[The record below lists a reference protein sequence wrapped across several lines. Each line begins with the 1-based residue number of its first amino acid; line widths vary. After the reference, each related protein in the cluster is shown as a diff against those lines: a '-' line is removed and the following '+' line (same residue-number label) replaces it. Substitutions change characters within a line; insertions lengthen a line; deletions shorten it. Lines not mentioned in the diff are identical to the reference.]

1 MELDWGVVGRAWDLL
16 IDGTWVTLQLF
27 VWSLLLGTVLGLVLA
42 LMRLSRF
49 RILRWVSLGYV
60 WLFRGIPVLVA
71 VFFAFFVLGRE
82 LGLSPLQAGV
92 LGLGTSA
99 AAYKAEIIRAGI
111 LSVDPGQYEAA
122 EGLAMTRARY
132 MRRIIIPQGIRV
144 MVPTYMSNTI
154 LVLKVSSVAVA
165 IGIVELTG
173 ITRQLSNSTNNPI
186 ELFTA
191 AALIYLFL
199 TTVLV
204 ILQEVLERQFALKT

>member
-1 MELDWGVVGRAWDLL
+1 MELDWGVAIRAWDLL

-27 VWSLLLGTVLGLVLA
+27 AWSLLLATVLGLFLA

-49 RILRWVSLGYV
+49 RVLRWVSLGYV
-60 WLFRGIPVLVA
+60 WLFRGIPVLV
-71 VFFAFFVLGRE
+71 VLFFAFFVFGRQV
-82 LGLSPLQAGV
+82 GLSPLQAGV
-92 LGLGTSA
+92 VGLGTSA

-111 LSVDPGQYEAA
+111 MSVDPGQFEAA
-122 EGLAMTRARY
+122 ECLAMTRGRY
-132 MRRIIIPQGIRV
+132 MRRIILPQGIRV

-173 ITRQLSNSTNNPI
+173 ITRQLSNSTNRPI

-204 ILQEVLERQFALKT
+204 VLQELLERRFALKT

>member
-1 MELDWGVVGRAWDLL
+1 MELDWSVVGRSWDLL
-16 IDGTWVTLQLF
+16 IGGTWVTLQLF
-27 VWSLLLGTVLGLVLA
+27 VWSLALCTVLGLILA

-49 RILRWVSLGYV
+49 RALRWLSLGYI

-71 VFFAFFVLGRE
+71 LFFAFFVFGRQI
-82 LGLSPLQAGV
+82 GLSPLQAGI

-111 LSVDPGQYEAA
+111 MSVDPGQYEAA
-122 EGLAMTRARY
+122 EGLAMTRRHY

-173 ITRQLSNSTNNPI
+173 ITRQLSNSTNRPI

-191 AALIYLFL
+191 AAFIYLML

-204 ILQEVLERQFALKT
+204 IVQEILERRFSLKT

>member
-1 MELDWGVVGRAWDLL
+1 MELDWSVVGRSWDLL
-16 IDGTWVTLQLF
+16 IGGTWVTLQLF
-27 VWSLLLGTVLGLVLA
+27 VWSLALGTVLGLILA

-49 RILRWVSLGYV
+49 RALRWLSLGYI

-71 VFFAFFVLGRE
+71 LFFAFFVLGRQI
-82 LGLSPLQAGV
+82 GLSPLQAGI

-111 LSVDPGQYEAA
+111 MSVDPGQYEAA
-122 EGLAMTRARY
+122 EGLAMTRRHY

-173 ITRQLSNSTNNPI
+173 ITRQLSNSTNRPI

-191 AALIYLFL
+191 AAFIYLML

-204 ILQEVLERQFALKT
+204 IVQEILERRFSLKT

>member
-16 IDGTWVTLQLF
+16 IAGTWVTLQLF
-27 VWSLLLGTVLGLVLA
+27 VWSLLLATVLGLVLA

-49 RILRWVSLGYV
+49 KVLRWVSLGYV

-186 ELFTA
+186 EFFTA

-199 TTVLV
+199 TTVLI
-204 ILQEVLERQFALKT
+204 ILQEIFERRFALKM

>member
-1 MELDWGVVGRAWDLL
+1 MELDWSVVGRSWDLL
-16 IDGTWVTLQLF
+16 IGGTWVTLQLF
-27 VWSLLLGTVLGLVLA
+27 VWSLALGTVLGLILA

-49 RILRWVSLGYV
+49 RALRWLSLGYI

-71 VFFAFFVLGRE
+71 LFFAFFVFGRQI
-82 LGLSPLQAGV
+82 GLSPLQAGI

-111 LSVDPGQYEAA
+111 MSVDPGQYEAA
-122 EGLAMTRARY
+122 EGLAMTRRHY

-173 ITRQLSNSTNNPI
+173 ITRQLSNSTNRPI

-191 AALIYLFL
+191 AAFIYLML

-204 ILQEVLERQFALKT
+204 IVQEILERRFALKT

>member
-1 MELDWGVVGRAWDLL
+1 MELDWSVVGRSWDLL
-16 IDGTWVTLQLF
+16 IGGTWVTLQLF
-27 VWSLLLGTVLGLVLA
+27 VWSLALGTVLGLILA

-49 RILRWVSLGYV
+49 RALRWLSLGYI

-71 VFFAFFVLGRE
+71 LFFAFFVLGRQV
-82 LGLSPLQAGV
+82 GLSPLQAGI

-111 LSVDPGQYEAA
+111 MSVDPGQYEAA
-122 EGLAMTRARY
+122 EGLAMTRRHY

-173 ITRQLSNSTNNPI
+173 ITRQLSNSTNRPI

-191 AALIYLFL
+191 AAFIYLML

-204 ILQEVLERQFALKT
+204 IVQEILERRFSLKT

>member
-1 MELDWGVVGRAWDLL
+1 MELDWGVVRRSWDLL

-27 VWSLLLGTVLGLVLA
+27 AWSLLLATVLGLVLA

-49 RILRWVSLGYV
+49 RALRWVSLGYI

-71 VFFAFFVLGRE
+71 LFFAFFVLGRQV
-82 LGLSPLQAGV
+82 GLSPLQSGV

-111 LSVDPGQYEAA
+111 MSVDPGQFEAA
-122 EGLAMTRARY
+122 EGLAMTRRHY

-173 ITRQLSNSTNNPI
+173 ITRQLSNSTNRPI

-191 AALIYLFL
+191 AAFIYLFL

-204 ILQEVLERQFALKT
+204 ILQEILERWFALKT

>member
-1 MELDWGVVGRAWDLL
+1 MELDWGVVGRSWDLL
-16 IDGTWVTLQLF
+16 VGGTWVTLQLF
-27 VWSLLLGTVLGLVLA
+27 VWSLALGTVLGLILA

-49 RILRWVSLGYV
+49 RALRWLSLGYI

-71 VFFAFFVLGRE
+71 LFFAFFVLGRQV
-82 LGLSPLQAGV
+82 GLSPLQAGI

-111 LSVDPGQYEAA
+111 MSVDPGQYEAA
-122 EGLAMTRARY
+122 EGLAMTRRHY

-173 ITRQLSNSTNNPI
+173 ITRQLSNSTTRPI

-191 AALIYLFL
+191 AAFIYLML

-204 ILQEVLERQFALKT
+204 IVQEILERRFSLKT

>member
-1 MELDWGVVGRAWDLL
+1 MELDWGVVIRSWNLL

-27 VWSLLLGTVLGLVLA
+27 AWSLLLATVLGLVLA

-49 RILRWVSLGYV
+49 RVLRWVSLGYI

-71 VFFAFFVLGRE
+71 LFFAFFVLGRQV
-82 LGLSPLQAGV
+82 GLSALQSGV

-111 LSVDPGQYEAA
+111 MSVDPGQFEAA
-122 EGLAMTRARY
+122 EGLAMTRRHY

-173 ITRQLSNSTNNPI
+173 ITRQLSNSTNRPI

-191 AALIYLFL
+191 AAFIYLFL

-204 ILQEVLERQFALKT
+204 ILQEILERWFALKT

>member
-1 MELDWGVVGRAWDLL
+1 MELDWGVVGRSWDLL
-16 IDGTWVTLQLF
+16 VGGTWVTLQLF
-27 VWSLLLGTVLGLVLA
+27 VWSLALGTVLGLILA

-49 RILRWVSLGYV
+49 RALRWLSLGYI

-71 VFFAFFVLGRE
+71 LFFAFFVLGRQV
-82 LGLSPLQAGV
+82 GLSPLQAGI

-111 LSVDPGQYEAA
+111 MSVDPGQYEAA
-122 EGLAMTRARY
+122 EGLAMTRSHY

-173 ITRQLSNSTNNPI
+173 ITRQLSNSTNRPI

-191 AALIYLFL
+191 AAFIYLML

-204 ILQEVLERQFALKT
+204 IVQEILERRFSLKT

>member
-1 MELDWGVVGRAWDLL
+1 MELDWGVVRRSWDLL

-27 VWSLLLGTVLGLVLA
+27 AWSLLLATVLGLVLA

-49 RILRWVSLGYV
+49 RALRWLSLGYV

-71 VFFAFFVLGRE
+71 LFFAFFVLGRQV
-82 LGLSPLQAGV
+82 GLSPLQSGV

-111 LSVDPGQYEAA
+111 MSVDPGQFEAA
-122 EGLAMTRARY
+122 ECLAMTRRHY

-173 ITRQLSNSTNNPI
+173 ITRQLSNSTNRPI

-191 AALIYLFL
+191 AAFIYLVL
-199 TTVLV
+199 TTVLI
-204 ILQEVLERQFALKT
+204 ILQEFLERQFALKT

>member
-1 MELDWGVVGRAWDLL
+1 MELDWSVVGRAWNLL
-16 IDGTWVTLQLF
+16 IDGTWVTLHLF
-27 VWSLLLGTVLGLVLA
+27 VWSLLLATVVGLVLA
-42 LMRLSRF
+42 LMRLSKF
-49 RILRWVSLGYV
+49 RVLRWLSLGYV

-71 VFFAFFVLGRE
+71 LFFAFFVFGRQV
-82 LGLSPLQAGV
+82 GLSPLQSGV

-111 LSVDPGQYEAA
+111 MSVDSGQFEAA
-122 EGLAMTRARY
+122 ECLAMTRSRY

-173 ITRQLSNSTNNPI
+173 ITRQLSNSTSQPI

-199 TTVLV
+199 TTVLIV
-204 ILQEVLERQFALKT
+204 LQEFLERRFALKT

>member
-1 MELDWGVVGRAWDLL
+1 MELDWSVVGRSWDLL
-16 IDGTWVTLQLF
+16 IGGTWVTLQLF
-27 VWSLLLGTVLGLVLA
+27 VWSLALGTVLGLILA

-49 RILRWVSLGYV
+49 RALRWLSLGYI

-71 VFFAFFVLGRE
+71 LFFAFFVFGRQI
-82 LGLSPLQAGV
+82 GLSPLQAGI

-111 LSVDPGQYEAA
+111 MSVDPGQYEAA
-122 EGLAMTRARY
+122 EGLAMTRRHY

-173 ITRQLSNSTNNPI
+173 ITRQLSNSTNRPI

-191 AALIYLFL
+191 AAFIYLML

-204 ILQEVLERQFALKT
+204 IVQEILERRFSLKT

>member
-60 WLFRGIPVLVA
+60 WLFRGIPVLVV
-71 VFFAFFVLGRE
+71 VFFGFFVLGRE
-82 LGLSPLQAGV
+82 LGLSSLQAGV

-122 EGLAMTRARY
+122 EGLAMTRSRY

-173 ITRQLSNSTNNPI
+173 ITRQLSNSTSQPI

-199 TTVLV
+199 TTVLI
-204 ILQEVLERQFALKT
+204 ILQEILERRFALKT

>member
-1 MELDWGVVGRAWDLL
+1 MELDWGVVRRSWDLL

-27 VWSLLLGTVLGLVLA
+27 AWSLLLATVLGFVLA
-42 LMRLSRF
+42 LMRLSRY
-49 RILRWVSLGYV
+49 RVLRWVSLGYI
-60 WLFRGIPVLVA
+60 WLFRGIPVLV
-71 VFFAFFVLGRE
+71 VLFFAFFVLGRQV
-82 LGLSPLQAGV
+82 GLSPLQSGV

-111 LSVDPGQYEAA
+111 MSVDPGQFEAA
-122 EGLAMTRARY
+122 EGLAMTRRHY

-173 ITRQLSNSTNNPI
+173 ISRQLSNSTNRPI

-191 AALIYLFL
+191 AAFIYLFL

-204 ILQEVLERQFALKT
+204 ILQEILERWFALKT

>member
-1 MELDWGVVGRAWDLL
+1 MELDWGVVRRSWDLL

-27 VWSLLLGTVLGLVLA
+27 AWSLLLATVLGFVLA
-42 LMRLSRF
+42 LMRLSRY
-49 RILRWVSLGYV
+49 RVLRWVSLGYI
-60 WLFRGIPVLVA
+60 WLFRGIPVLV
-71 VFFAFFVLGRE
+71 VLFFAFFVLGRQV
-82 LGLSPLQAGV
+82 GLSPLQSGV

-111 LSVDPGQYEAA
+111 MSVDPGQYEAA
-122 EGLAMTRARY
+122 EGLAMTRRHY

-173 ITRQLSNSTNNPI
+173 ITRQLSNSTNRPI

-191 AALIYLFL
+191 AAFIYLML

-204 ILQEVLERQFALKT
+204 IVQEILERRFSLKT

>member
-1 MELDWGVVGRAWDLL
+1 MELDWGVVGRSWDLL
-16 IDGTWVTLQLF
+16 VDGTWVTLQLF
-27 VWSLLLGTVLGLVLA
+27 AWSLLLGTVLGLVLA

-49 RILRWVSLGYV
+49 RVLRWVSLGYV
-60 WLFRGIPVLVA
+60 WLFRGIPVLVV
-71 VFFAFFVLGRE
+71 VFFGFFVLGRE
-82 LGLSPLQAGV
+82 LGLSTLQAGV

-122 EGLAMTRARY
+122 EGLAMTRGRY

-199 TTVLV
+199 TTVLI
-204 ILQEVLERQFALKT
+204 ILQEILERRFALKT

>member
-1 MELDWGVVGRAWDLL
+1 MELDWGVVGRSWDLL
-16 IDGTWVTLQLF
+16 VEGTWVTLQLF
-27 VWSLLLGTVLGLVLA
+27 AWSLVLATVLGLVLA

-204 ILQEVLERQFALKT
+204 ILQEILERQFALKT

>member
-1 MELDWGVVGRAWDLL
+1 MELDWGVVVRSWDLL
-16 IDGTWVTLQLF
+16 IDGTWLTLQLF
-27 VWSLLLGTVLGLVLA
+27 VWSLLLGTVLGLFLA

-49 RILRWVSLGYV
+49 RVLRWLSVGYV

-71 VFFAFFVLGRE
+71 LFFAFFVLGRDV
-82 LGLSPLQAGV
+82 GLSPLHSGI

-111 LSVDPGQYEAA
+111 MSVDPGQHEAA
-122 EGLAMTRARY
+122 EGLAMTRRRY

-173 ITRQLSNSTNNPI
+173 ITRQLSNSTNRPI

-191 AALIYLFL
+191 AALIYLLL

-204 ILQEVLERQFALKT
+204 ILQEILERQFSLKT

>member
-1 MELDWGVVGRAWDLL
+1 MELDWSVVGRSWDLL
-16 IDGTWVTLQLF
+16 IGGTWVTLQLF
-27 VWSLLLGTVLGLVLA
+27 VWSLALGTVLGLILA

-49 RILRWVSLGYV
+49 RALRWLSLGYI

-71 VFFAFFVLGRE
+71 LFFAFFVLGIQI
-82 LGLSPLQAGV
+82 GLSPLQAGI

-99 AAYKAEIIRAGI
+99 AAYNAEIIRAGI
-111 LSVDPGQYEAA
+111 MSVDPGQYEAA
-122 EGLAMTRARY
+122 EGLAMTRRHY

-173 ITRQLSNSTNNPI
+173 ITRQLSNSTNRPI

-191 AALIYLFL
+191 AAFIYLML

-204 ILQEVLERQFALKT
+204 IVQEILERRFSLKT

>member
-1 MELDWGVVGRAWDLL
+1 MELDWSVVGRAWDLL
-16 IDGTWVTLQLF
+16 IEGTWVTLQLF
-27 VWSLLLGTVLGLVLA
+27 AWSLLLATVLGLALA
-42 LMRLSRF
+42 LMRLSKF
-49 RILRWVSLGYV
+49 RVLRWLSLGYV
-60 WLFRGIPVLVA
+60 WLFRGIPVLV
-71 VFFAFFVLGRE
+71 VLFFAFFVFGRQV
-82 LGLSPLQAGV
+82 GLSALQSGV

-111 LSVDPGQYEAA
+111 MSVDSGQFEAA
-122 EGLAMTRARY
+122 ECLAMTRRRY

-173 ITRQLSNSTNNPI
+173 ITRQLSNSTSQPI

-191 AALIYLFL
+191 AAVIYLFL
-199 TTVLV
+199 TTVLIV
-204 ILQEVLERQFALKT
+204 LQEFLERRFALKT

>member
-1 MELDWGVVGRAWDLL
+1 MELDWGVVRRSWDLL

-27 VWSLLLGTVLGLVLA
+27 AWSLLLATVLGLVLA
-42 LMRLSRF
+42 LMRLSRY
-49 RILRWVSLGYV
+49 RVLRWVSLGYI
-60 WLFRGIPVLVA
+60 WLFRGIPVLV
-71 VFFAFFVLGRE
+71 VLFFAFFVLGRQV
-82 LGLSPLQAGV
+82 GLSPLQSGV

-111 LSVDPGQYEAA
+111 MSVDPGQFEAA
-122 EGLAMTRARY
+122 EGLAMTRRHY

-173 ITRQLSNSTNNPI
+173 ITRQLSNSTNRPI

-191 AALIYLFL
+191 AAFIYLFL

-204 ILQEVLERQFALKT
+204 ILQEILERWFALKT

>member
-1 MELDWGVVGRAWDLL
+1 MELDWDVVRRSWNLL

-27 VWSLLLGTVLGLVLA
+27 GWSLLLATVLGLLLA

-49 RILRWVSLGYV
+49 RVLRWLSLGYV

-71 VFFAFFVLGRE
+71 LFFAFFVLGRQV
-82 LGLSPLQAGV
+82 GLSPLQSGV

-111 LSVDPGQYEAA
+111 MSVDPGQFEAA
-122 EGLAMTRARY
+122 ECLAMTRRHY

-173 ITRQLSNSTNNPI
+173 ITRQLSNSTNRPI

-191 AALIYLFL
+191 AAFIYLFL
-199 TTVLV
+199 TTVLI
-204 ILQEVLERQFALKT
+204 ILQEFLERQFALKT

>member
-1 MELDWGVVGRAWDLL
+1 MELDWGVVRRSWDLL

-27 VWSLLLGTVLGLVLA
+27 AWSLLLATVLGLVLA

-49 RILRWVSLGYV
+49 RVLRWVSLGYI

-71 VFFAFFVLGRE
+71 LFFAFFVLGRQV
-82 LGLSPLQAGV
+82 GLSALQSGV

-111 LSVDPGQYEAA
+111 MSVDPGQFEAA
-122 EGLAMTRARY
+122 EGLAMTRRHY

-173 ITRQLSNSTNNPI
+173 ITRQLSNSTNRPI

-191 AALIYLFL
+191 AAFIYLFL

-204 ILQEVLERQFALKT
+204 ILQEIFERWFALKT

>member
-1 MELDWGVVGRAWDLL
+1 MELDWSVVGRSWDLL
-16 IDGTWVTLQLF
+16 IGGTWVTLQLF
-27 VWSLLLGTVLGLVLA
+27 VWSLALGTVLGLILA

-49 RILRWVSLGYV
+49 RALRWLSLGYI

-71 VFFAFFVLGRE
+71 LFFAFFVLGRQV
-82 LGLSPLQAGV
+82 GLSPLQAGI

-111 LSVDPGQYEAA
+111 MSVDPGQYEAA
-122 EGLAMTRARY
+122 EGLAMTRSHY

-173 ITRQLSNSTNNPI
+173 ITRQLSNSTNRPI

-191 AALIYLFL
+191 AAFIYLML

-204 ILQEVLERQFALKT
+204 IVQEILERRFSLKT

>member
-1 MELDWGVVGRAWDLL
+1 MELDWGVVGRSWDLL
-16 IDGTWVTLQLF
+16 VGGTWVTLQLF
-27 VWSLLLGTVLGLVLA
+27 VWSLALGTVLGLILA

-49 RILRWVSLGYV
+49 RALRWLSLGYI

-71 VFFAFFVLGRE
+71 LFFAFFVLGRQV
-82 LGLSPLQAGV
+82 GLSPLQAGI

-111 LSVDPGQYEAA
+111 MSVDPGQYEAA
-122 EGLAMTRARY
+122 EGLAMTRRHY

-173 ITRQLSNSTNNPI
+173 ITRQLSNSTNRPI
-186 ELFTA
+186 ELLTA
-191 AALIYLFL
+191 AAFIYLML

-204 ILQEVLERQFALKT
+204 IVQEILARRFSLKT

>member
-1 MELDWGVVGRAWDLL
+1 MELDWGVVRRSWDLL

-27 VWSLLLGTVLGLVLA
+27 AWSLLLATVLGFVLA
-42 LMRLSRF
+42 LMRLSRY
-49 RILRWVSLGYV
+49 RVLRWVSLGYI
-60 WLFRGIPVLVA
+60 WLFRGIPVLV
-71 VFFAFFVLGRE
+71 VLFFAFFVLGRQV
-82 LGLSPLQAGV
+82 GLSPLQSGV

-111 LSVDPGQYEAA
+111 MSVDPGQFEAA
-122 EGLAMTRARY
+122 EGLAMTRRHY

-173 ITRQLSNSTNNPI
+173 ITRQLSNSTNRPI

-191 AALIYLFL
+191 AAFIYLFL

-204 ILQEVLERQFALKT
+204 ILQEILERWFALKT